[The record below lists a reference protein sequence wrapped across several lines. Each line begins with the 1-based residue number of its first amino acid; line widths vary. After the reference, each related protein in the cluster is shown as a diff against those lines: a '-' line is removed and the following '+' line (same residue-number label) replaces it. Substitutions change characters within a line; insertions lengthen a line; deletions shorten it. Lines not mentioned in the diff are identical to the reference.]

1 MKILYVYGK
10 ARTKEI
16 LVELRKLSYEV
27 IEYEEVQSN
36 DVLNDDK
43 SAAIGAYAEKNG
55 ITHIM
60 SIGLIY
66 NCAWA
71 SYQTGIKYVA
81 IIWDSPYI
89 RLYTPFG
96 RIESC
101 YYSVF
106 DKLDYQ
112 DFSRI
117 GLPHVMY
124 QPCAVSKSEIVR
136 LYQENR
142 PGEYYKDEIS
152 FIGSIYDHNP
162 YDIEAHLFP
171 PEIHS
176 YFAGIF
182 EEAAFK
188 WDGTNRVY
196 GKTSPEILKYMQMLN
211 TDFKINNPYDI
222 SDERY
227 FEVLYLMRKISNI
240 ERICVLNLLAEKHDM
255 AFFTNPNED
264 RSSLA
269 NVRVMPPVGGNEA
282 MRIYAHSKINLNL
295 SIKGMEGA
303 TPQRVMDITGA
314 GGFAI
319 TNYCEETLELFEED
333 KEIVTYKSPE
343 ELLEKVDYYLAH
355 DEERKKIARAGYEKT
370 LNCYTYDKKLTQL
383 MKWVEGNE
391 KG

>member
-10 ARTKEI
+10 ARTKEV

-27 IEYEEVQSN
+27 IEYEEIQTN

-43 SAAIGAYAEKNG
+43 AAAIGAYAEKNG
-55 ITHIM
+55 ITHIT

-112 DFSRI
+112 DFSRV

-142 PGEYYKDEIS
+142 PGEYYKDDIS

-211 TDFKINNPYDI
+211 TGFIINNPYDI
-222 SDERY
+222 SDEHY

-255 AFFTNPNED
+255 AFYTNPNED

-282 MRIYAHSKINLNL
+282 MSIYAHSKINLNL

>member
-10 ARTKEI
+10 AKTKEI
-16 LVELRKLSYEV
+16 LIELRRLSYEV
-27 IEYEEVQSN
+27 EEYEEAQIN
-36 DVLNDDK
+36 GVLKDEK
-43 SAAIGAYAEKNG
+43 AAAIGEYAQKHG

-81 IIWDSPYI
+81 VIWDSPYI
-89 RLYTPFG
+89 NLYTPFG

-112 DFSRI
+112 DFCRI
-117 GLPHVMY
+117 GLPHVLY
-124 QPCAVSKSEIVR
+124 QPCAVMKSDIIR

-162 YDIEAHLFP
+162 YDIEAHMFP

-188 WDGTNRVY
+188 WDGVNRVY
-196 GKTSPEILKYMQMLN
+196 GKTSPEILRYMQMLN
-211 TDFKINNPYDI
+211 TGFKINNPYDI

-240 ERICVLNLLAEKHDM
+240 ERICVLNLLAENHDM
-255 AFFTNPNED
+255 AFYTNPDED
-264 RSSLA
+264 RSALV
-269 NVRVMPPVGGNEA
+269 NVRVMPPVGGDEA

-295 SIKGMEGA
+295 SIKGIEGA

-314 GGFAI
+314 GGFAL
-319 TNYCEETLELFEED
+319 TNYCEETLELFDED

-343 ELLEKVDYYLAH
+343 ELLDKVDYYLMH
-355 DEERKKIARAGYEKT
+355 DDQRKKIARAGYEKT
-370 LNCYTYDKKLTQL
+370 LSCYTYDRKLTQL

-391 KG
+391 ED

>member
-27 IEYEEVQSN
+27 IEYEEIQIN

-136 LYQENR
+136 LYQKNR

-188 WDGTNRVY
+188 WDGINRVY

-211 TDFKINNPYDI
+211 TGFKINNPYDI

-255 AFFTNPNED
+255 AFYTNPNED

-370 LNCYTYDKKLTQL
+370 LNCYTYDRKLTQL